1 MTYTRSELLFDAE
14 HGSMDALKDLYLVYT
29 RYDYDEAVDNNAYA
43 WYQTGDDIALEEIID
58 DLLAIYEDKENE
70 NYLCTEE
77 SANCVMCYLGED
89 YNKYSLYDMAMDV
102 RRKYAEY
109 KRKDSEEE

>member
-14 HGSMDALKDLYLVYT
+14 HGDVDALKDLYLVNT
-29 RYDYDEAVDNNAYA
+29 RYDYDEEVDNNAYA
-43 WYQTGDDIALEEIID
+43 WYQTGDDIDLEDIID
-58 DLLAIYEDKENE
+58 DLLTIYEDRDNE

-77 SANCVMCYLGED
+77 SAECVIRYLGED
-89 YNKYSLYDMAMDV
+89 YNKYSLYDMANDV
-102 RRKYAEY
+102 CRKYAEY